1 MHKGPMAVE
10 DLGRKGFE
18 KRKGE
23 GRVEAEGERETMG
36 SREGGEGRGDVV
48 GSNESGP
55 PQVGSSRKEER
66 DGGVR
71 RARATVGTKRK
82 CDCGSNSAATLHGG

>member
-18 KRKGE
+18 RRKGE

-48 GSNESGP
+48 GSN
-55 PQVGSSRKEER
+55 
-66 DGGVR
+66 
-71 RARATVGTKRK
+71 
-82 CDCGSNSAATLHGG
+82 